1 MFCNGNRCGPQ
12 LDSHRQGT
20 LSTMSNFPRLWPKIL
35 AFAMGLSLLGA
46 PAQAQSPFKTQPNSP
61 AVASEPA
68 LPAIPSA
75 PGAAP
80 APAAPAAG
88 QPPQPISGVARQM
101 YEQARSKLLQIRVVA
116 KGRTTQ
122 QGVGSGFYVSSDGL
136 IVTNFHVISRVALK
150 PDRFQALFLSADGV
164 QGELKLLAFDIRND
178 LAVLKSV
185 KNEKAPSYFSF
196 RPLTNEVNRGERIF
210 SMGNPLD
217 IGFAVVEGTY
227 NGLIAKSFY
236 PQIFFSGAIN
246 AGMSGGPALDE
257 QGRII
262 GVNVAKRLDGESVA
276 FLVPASKAIALIDKV
291 VASPIA
297 NLPENPTPST
307 GGKVDAGYN
316 EVTAQLTAHQVDLVE
331 RFISEPFKPQAY
343 GPYRLPLPSEA
354 FFRCWSSDQSG
365 APSFKFERTD
375 CRMESRVNTGQFSTG
390 FMTMRH
396 EVYDAKG
403 LHPARYA
410 TVFGDAFRNEA
421 FVAMKNPYRS
431 LSKCQESTIDQ
442 KGMVLRA
449 VVCLNAL
456 KRHPGLYDINV
467 LVGSLNE
474 NQAGLQ
480 ARLDATGV
488 TYANAQRLMKKY
500 LEGFAWQP

>member
-1 MFCNGNRCGPQ
+1 MNNFCRHW
-12 LDSHRQGT
+12 LLTS
-20 LSTMSNFPRLWPKIL
+20 
-35 AFAMGLSLLGA
+35 AFSIGLGLSSGPVL
-46 PAQAQSPFKTQPNSP
+46 AQSPFKTQPNPP
-61 AVASEPA
+61 AIASESP
-68 LPAIPSA
+68 LPNTPNS
-75 PGAAP
+75 
-80 APAAPAAG
+80 PAAPNSPVLAPAQTTPTAG
-88 QPPQPISGVARQM
+88 QPAQPISGVARQM

-136 IVTNFHVISRVALK
+136 IVTNFHVISKVALK

-164 QGELKLLAFDIRND
+164 QGELRLLAFDVRND

-185 KNEKAPSYFSF
+185 KNEKAPSFFSF
-196 RPLTNEVNRGERIF
+196 RSLTNEVNRGERIF

-276 FLVPASKAIALIDKV
+276 FLVPASKAMALVDKV
-291 VASPIA
+291 LATPVT
-297 NLPENPTPST
+297 NLPANPTPTSSAS
-307 GGKVDAGYN
+307 GKVDAGYN

-331 RFISEPFKPQAY
+331 RFISEPFKPQTY

-390 FMTMRH
+390 FLTMRH

-410 TVFGDAFRNEA
+410 AVFGEAFRNEA
-421 FVAMKNPYRS
+421 FVALKNPFRS

-442 KGMVLRA
+442 KGMILRT

-456 KRHPGLYDINV
+456 KRHPGLYDLNV

-488 TYANAQRLMKKY
+488 SYANAQRLMKKY